1 MFSNAVSFYVVKLLE
16 IRRTNKLEDIPYRL
30 SATAYSVYDQLL
42 SISDDSLPHRILL
55 LGHTGS
61 T

>member
-1 MFSNAVSFYVVKLLE
+1 MFSNAVSCYVVELLE
-16 IRRTNKLEDIPYRL
+16 TRPTNKLEDITYRL
-30 SATAYSVYDQLL
+30 SATAYSVYEQLL